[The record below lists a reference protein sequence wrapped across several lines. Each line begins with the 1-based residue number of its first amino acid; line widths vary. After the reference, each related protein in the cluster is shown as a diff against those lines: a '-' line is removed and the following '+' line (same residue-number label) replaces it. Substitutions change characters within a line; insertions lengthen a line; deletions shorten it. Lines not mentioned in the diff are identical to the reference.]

1 MYKKYIILFL
11 GWMMI
16 PSLEAQTTATDF
28 TTNDC
33 NGVTHNLFDSLDAGN
48 IIVIAW
54 VMPCGPCSTYTIPAY
69 SAAQD
74 FMSSNSADIDFY
86 LVDDYAN
93 TSCASLINWGNVN
106 GMPLN
111 TPFSSSDIS
120 MSDYGM
126 NGMPKVVVLAG
137 EDHTVFYNDRDD
149 KINYTGVYDAL
160 NNAYGNLSS
169 VDEKKNS
176 FSFKL
181 LGDQKNK
188 LLKIQ
193 MNTISKND
201 FSFTV
206 LDISGKSIL
215 NFTEQVYSSNLI
227 KEIDLS
233 HVESGIYFISIS
245 SETENKSLK
254 FILN

>member
-1 MYKKYIILFL
+1 
-11 GWMMI
+11 MI
-16 PSLEAQTTATDF
+16 SSLEAQTTATDF

-33 NGVTHNLFDSLDAGN
+33 NGVSHNLFDSLDAGN

-54 VMPCGPCSTYTIPAY
+54 VMPCGPCATYTVPAY

-74 FMSSNSADIDFY
+74 FMSSNSTDIDFY

-111 TPFSSSDIS
+111 TPFSSPDIS

-137 EDHTVFYNDRDD
+137 EDHTVFYNDKDD
-149 KINYTGVYDAL
+149 KINYNGVYDAL
-160 NNAYGNLSS
+160 TNAYGNLSS
-169 VDEKKNS
+169 IDEEKTN
-176 FSFKL
+176 FSLKL

-193 MNTISKND
+193 MNTISNGN
-201 FSFTV
+201 FSFTI

-215 NFTEQVYSSNLI
+215 NFTEQVFSSNLI

-233 HVESGIYFISIS
+233 HVKSGTYFISIS
-245 SETENKSLK
+245 SEKENKSLK